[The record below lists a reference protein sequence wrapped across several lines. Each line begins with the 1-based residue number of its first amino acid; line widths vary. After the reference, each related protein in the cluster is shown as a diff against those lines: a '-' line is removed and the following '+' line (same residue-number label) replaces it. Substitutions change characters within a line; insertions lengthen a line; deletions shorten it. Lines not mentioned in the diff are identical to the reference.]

1 MAMVDDDDTELD
13 EPQLGEVPAGLQSD
27 LYSKRLETLSRDEEF
42 GEGVLSFRDEA
53 GSEQEIPLDEVAG
66 TEHDAGSNRTKILL
80 RNGAIVVATGAV
92 IAGALAA
99 IRYRRKHKG

>member
-1 MAMVDDDDTELD
+1 MAMVDDEDVDFD
-13 EPQLGEVPAGLQSD
+13 PQLGEVPAGLEAD
-27 LYSKRLETLSRDEEF
+27 LYSKHLDKLSKDDEF
-42 GEGVLSFRDEA
+42 GEAVLSFRDAE
-53 GSEQEIPLDEVAG
+53 GDEQEIPLDEVAG

-99 IRYRRKHKG
+99 VRYRRKHKG